1 MGIPALHFCD
11 VTLTAQKPLS
21 ESYPISL
28 MTIGEH
34 LRKRRLDLKLFQK
47 DIAKILGVTT
57 DTVTNWEKNRS
68 NPTLK
73 VMPIIINFLCYNPL
87 EGNVETIRGKIKQ
100 YRWKRGLSIKAL
112 ANILKIDP
120 STLARWERS
129 KVEPR
134 GMVKKRINSLF
145 KNLTG

>member
-1 MGIPALHFCD
+1 
-11 VTLTAQKPLS
+11 
-21 ESYPISL
+21 